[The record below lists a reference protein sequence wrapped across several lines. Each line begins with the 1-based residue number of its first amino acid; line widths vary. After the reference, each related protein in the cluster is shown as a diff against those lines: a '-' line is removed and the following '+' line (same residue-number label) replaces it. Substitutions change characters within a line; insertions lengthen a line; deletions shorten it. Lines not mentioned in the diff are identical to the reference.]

1 MSLALIGVVVVT
13 RLRMTAIALGLLGS
27 SFAIGQASA
36 AMPVNGLAAAEKQIS
51 TNVEDVRWAPG
62 HHWHGRHWGWHHPG
76 WHHGDGASV
85 GVAPLASFGTA
96 SVAPVAV
103 APLASMAP
111 VGSLVIALLS
121 G

>member
-76 WHHGDGASV
+76 WLGMAHRM